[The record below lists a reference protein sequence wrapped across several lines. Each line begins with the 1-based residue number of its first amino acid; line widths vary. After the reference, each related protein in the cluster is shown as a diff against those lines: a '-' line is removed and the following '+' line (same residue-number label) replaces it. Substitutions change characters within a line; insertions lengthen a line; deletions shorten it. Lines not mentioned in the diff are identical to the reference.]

1 MSIWELDVG
10 PSKSKENEKKPATPL
25 NCISRPERHFV
36 NNNAVN
42 EGISGPVQKILQDKS
57 V

>member
-1 MSIWELDVG
+1 MLG
-10 PSKSKENEKKPATPL
+10 PLIAKKKKKPVTPL

-42 EGISGPVQKILQDKS
+42 EVISGPVQKILQDKS
-57 V
+57 F